1 MMLLMTWS
9 AAFCAAAAGKYTLMV
24 THPAS
29 SASTVARAKKG
40 LRIMDLPIVENG
52 VIAEPNLPKF
62 TLRA

>member
-1 MMLLMTWS
+1 
-9 AAFCAAAAGKYTLMV
+9 MV

-29 SASTVARAKKG
+29 SASTVARANRG

-52 VIAEPNLPKF
+52 VIAEPNPAKF